1 MSSSAN
7 PTAAIIVI
15 GDEIL
20 SGRTKDKNIGWL
32 AEQLGAQG
40 IQLGEARVIADK
52 KQTIIDTVQTLSK
65 TYDLVFTSGGI
76 GPTHD
81 DITTDAVAA
90 AFNVAVIR
98 HPEAERRLIAHYTNT
113 DLELNAARQKMA
125 DIPDTAALIDN
136 PLSAAPGYI
145 IGNVHVLP
153 GVPTILQAMF
163 EGLKHKLPGGVVM
176 TRITVQCSTGEGNI
190 ATTLADVEARHDGVR
205 IGSYPWMK
213 PGQFGTAIVVSGLD
227 VAVTT
232 RAAKTIEAEVR
243 AFGAEANIVNADGTL
258 AD

>member
-98 HPEAERRLIAHYTNT
+98 HPEAERRLIAHYANT
-113 DLELNAARQKMA
+113 DLLFNAARQKMA

-145 IGNVHVLP
+145 IGNVYVLP
-153 GVPTILQAMF
+153 GVPAILQAMF

-176 TRITVQCSTGEGNI
+176 TRITIQCSTGEGNI
-190 ATTLADVEARHDGVR
+190 ATILADVEACHDGVS

-213 PGQFGTAIVVSGLD
+213 PAQFGTAIVVSGLD

-243 AFGAEANIVNADGTL
+243 AFGAEANIVNAYGTL